1 MAKAKGT
8 GNEMSFLGHLEVL
21 RWHLIRAVVAAL
33 VMMIVAFL
41 FRDLIFNGI
50 ILNPRNPDFI
60 SNRMFNQFGQ
70 WIGELLGKETGVL
83 TINSKPLTLVN
94 IEMAGQFMSHMK
106 ISLIAGLILASPY
119 IIFELWKFIEPALH
133 ENEKKYAGVAV
144 FSISTLFIIGI
155 LFGYFIITPLSI
167 DFLSTYMVSEDVIN
181 TIKLNSYIS
190 TVTTVTFATG
200 LVFELPV
207 VAYFTSAIGIV
218 TPEFLKKYR
227 RHAYVILL
235 ILAAIITPPDVFSQ
249 ILVCI
254 PLIILYE
261 ISIYISRFVVKRKKK
276 RELLAESGIS

>member
-1 MAKAKGT
+1 MKTKENS
-8 GNEMSFLGHLEVL
+8 NEMSFLGHLEVL
-21 RWHLIRAVVAAL
+21 RWHLIRSVVAAL
-33 VMMIVAFL
+33 IMMIAAFL

-50 ILNPRNPDFI
+50 ILSPRNPDFI

-70 WIGELLGKETGVL
+70 WIGELLGRDTPAM
-83 TINSKPLTLVN
+83 TINKTPLNLVN
-94 IEMAGQFMSHMK
+94 IEMAGQFMSHVK

-119 IIFELWKFIEPALH
+119 IIRELWKFIEPALH
-133 ENEKKYAGVAV
+133 ENEKKYAGVAI
-144 FSISTLFIIGI
+144 FSISSLFIIGI

-167 DFLSTYMVSEDVIN
+167 DFLNTYVVSKDVVN

-235 ILAAIITPPDVFSQ
+235 IIAAVITPPDVFSQ

-261 ISIYISRFVVKRKKK
+261 ISIYISRFVVRRKKK
-276 RELLAESGIS
+276 RELSEESGIS

>member
-8 GNEMSFLGHLEVL
+8 ANEMSFLGHLEVL
-21 RWHLIRAVVAAL
+21 RWHLIRSVVAAL
-33 VMMIVAFL
+33 IMMIAAFL
-41 FRDLIFNGI
+41 FRDLVFNGI
-50 ILNPRNPDFI
+50 ILSPRNPDFI

-70 WIGELLGKETGVL
+70 WIGDLLGKETPAMA
-83 TINSKPLTLVN
+83 INKTPLTLVN
-94 IEMAGQFMSHMK
+94 IEMAGQFMSHVK

-119 IIFELWKFIEPALH
+119 IIWELWKFIAPALH

-144 FSISTLFIIGI
+144 FSISSLFIIGI

-167 DFLSTYMVSEDVIN
+167 DFLSTYLVSKDVIN

-235 ILAAIITPPDVFSQ
+235 IIAAIITPPDVFSQ

-276 RELLAESGIS
+276 RELLEESGIS